1 MPRPLPLIF
10 VALAVGLGAM
20 YVGGKL
26 CEGLVRLIA

>member
-10 VALAVGLGAM
+10 LALLAGVAAM

-26 CEGLVRLIA
+26 CQGLVRLIA